1 MAGKVT
7 SLVVY
12 PVKGCAGT
20 ALAEARLLE
29 RGLEH
34 DRRWMLVDRHGRFVT
49 QRELPALARVRP
61 SLNAVQLEERKGYAA
76 GCLLRDWQRWPEPRP
91 ACPPASASATT
102 SASA

>member
-34 DRRWMLVDRHGRFVT
+34 DRRWMVVDRHGRFVT

-61 SLNAVQLEERKGYAA
+61 SLGDGR
-76 GCLLRDWQRWPEPRP
+76 LRH
-91 ACPPASASATT
+91 
-102 SASA
+102 